1 MDALP
6 WLLMPVFSV
15 PRFFN
20 NLGLLFIASRQ
31 RSSEI
36 LGEPCG
42 GASRMYPAEDFRR
55 LRDERCLWVPTRSV
69 RPVSRQRLR
78 SSRRAFIHP
87 AATMA
92 LPFGVF
98 GELFTEIEGEVRT

>member
-1 MDALP
+1 MSRINRHKRATGDPPTGSGTMDALP

-42 GASRMYPAEDFRR
+42 GASRMYPAGDFRR
-55 LRDERCLWVPTRSV
+55 LRRWK
-69 RPVSRQRLR
+69 
-78 SSRRAFIHP
+78 
-87 AATMA
+87 
-92 LPFGVF
+92 VF
-98 GELFTEIEGEVRT
+98 MGAHA